1 MACAGPRGRE
11 GDQMKLVIAVVQDQD
26 ASLLMDTLVD
36 RGFRATKLATTGG
49 FLRQGNT
56 TLLIGVDDGQVD
68 AVVDAVRSTCRSR
81 THLIPSIPEVGRPAD
96 SYVGQPVEVPVGG
109 ATIFV
114 LNIDRFE
121 KV

>member
-1 MACAGPRGRE
+1 
-11 GDQMKLVIAVVQDQD
+11 MKLVIAVVQDQD
-26 ASLLMDTLVD
+26 AAPLMDALVD

-56 TLLIGVDDGQVD
+56 TLLIGVEDEQVD
-68 AVVDAVRSTCRSR
+68 DVVDVVRSVCRSR
-81 THLIPSIPEVGRPAD
+81 TQLVPPIPSVGRSVE

-114 LNIDRFE
+114 LDVSRFE
-121 KV
+121 RV